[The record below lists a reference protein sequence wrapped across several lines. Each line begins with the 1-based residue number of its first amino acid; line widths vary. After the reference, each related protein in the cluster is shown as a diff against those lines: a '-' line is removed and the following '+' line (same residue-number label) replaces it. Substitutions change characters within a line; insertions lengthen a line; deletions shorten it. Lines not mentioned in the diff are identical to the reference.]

1 MVGSEGSVV
10 RFAFMIAWLV
20 ALALL
25 YAFFNGL
32 NDSPSIVAP
41 VISTHALGYRQAL
54 LVTAAA
60 QAAGPLVIGTAVA
73 TTIATRIVR
82 PESMSAQAVI
92 AALVAALLWSAL
104 TWAAGLPSSSSHALV
119 GGLAGAA
126 LASAGPRALL
136 LPGFVR
142 VVGALV
148 ISPPLGLIFG
158 YLGVWMTLRLARQA
172 KPTLNN
178 RLRRWQ
184 QVAMLALGASHGA
197 SDAPK
202 AMGVLTLGLVAVG
215 VQRSFNVPLW
225 VLGTCIGC
233 FCLGTSIGGWRQM
246 RTLGGKIYRLRPVH
260 GFGALVAGA
269 LVVLSAALIGGPI
282 STSQVMASAILGAGA
297 AERLNKVR
305 WLILRDMLVAWILTI
320 PATLVLSA
328 VVFEALKRV

>member
-1 MVGSEGSVV
+1 
-10 RFAFMIAWLV
+10 MIAWLV

-32 NDSPSIVAP
+32 NDSPAIVAP
-41 VISTHALGYRQAL
+41 VISTHALGSRQAL
-54 LVTAAA
+54 LLTAAA
-60 QAAGPLVIGTAVA
+60 QAAGPLVLGTAVA

-82 PESMSAQAVI
+82 PESMSAQAVL
-92 AALVAALLWSAL
+92 AALVAALLWSVL
-104 TWAAGLPSSSSHALV
+104 TWTTGLPTSSSHALV
-119 GGLAGAA
+119 GGLMGAA

-148 ISPPLGLIFG
+148 ISPPLGLLIG
-158 YLGVWMTLRLARQA
+158 YLGVWLTLRLARQA

-184 QVAMLALGASHGA
+184 RVAMLALGASHGA

-202 AMGVLTLGLVAVG
+202 AMGVLTLGLVTVG
-215 VQRSFNVPLW
+215 AQQGFGVPVW
-225 VLGTCIGC
+225 VLASCLGF

-246 RTLGGKIYRLRPVH
+246 RRLGGQIYRLRPVH

-269 LVVLSAALIGGPI
+269 LVVLSAAMLGGPI

-305 WLILRDMLVAWILTI
+305 WLILRDMLTAWVLTI
-320 PATLVLSA
+320 PATLLLSA
-328 VVFEALKRV
+328 GVLEVLRRLQ